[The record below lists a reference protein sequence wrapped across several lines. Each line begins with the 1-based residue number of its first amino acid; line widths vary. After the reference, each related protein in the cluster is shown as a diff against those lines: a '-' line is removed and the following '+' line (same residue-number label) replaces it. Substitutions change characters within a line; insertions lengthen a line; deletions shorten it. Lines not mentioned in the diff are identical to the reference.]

1 MKHAAALSSR
11 ARLALAAAAVA
22 LTACTPQQQPTD
34 PRVEAFA
41 KLPNWS
47 GIWLAD
53 GLEPGIDGFSM
64 SRPPAFLA
72 EAPGIPW
79 NAGTMAKLQAELAR
93 NPGLQVEPAEGWG
106 YPLMMD
112 GAPPLQFVITPEET
126 LIFNTYR
133 DLRHVYTDGRPH
145 PPEEDRW
152 PTTWGSSVGHWE
164 GDTLVIDTI
173 SVREPNKYFGVSAW
187 LSADAHYTE
196 RLRMVAPDRIE
207 GEMTIVDP
215 ATLSQP
221 WVVKLQYNRAAG
233 WDRLIHDSYD
243 NDRTGFD
250 GDFYTIEPSADPAPA
265 Q

>member
-1 MKHAAALSSR
+1 MKRGATLS
-11 ARLALAAAAVA
+11 LALA
-22 LTACTPQQQPTD
+22 LCACTELPPAD
-34 PRVEAFA
+34 PRVEQFA
-41 KLPNWS
+41 KLPDWS
-47 GIWLAD
+47 GIWLAE

-64 SRPPAFLA
+64 SRPPAFLMGL
-72 EAPGIPW
+72 PSIPW
-79 NAGTMAKLQAELAR
+79 NQTGLARLRAELVT
-93 NPGLQVEPAEGWG
+93 NPDLQSEPAEGWG

-133 DLRHVYTDGRPH
+133 DLRHIYTDGRPH

-152 PTTWGSSVGHWE
+152 ATTWGDSVGHWD
-164 GDTLVIDTI
+164 GDTLVIDTV
-173 SVREPNKYFGVSAW
+173 SVREPNKYFGVVAW
-187 LSADAHYTE
+187 LSDQAHYTE
-196 RLRMVAPDRIE
+196 RLRMVSPDRIE

-215 ATLSQP
+215 ATLSGP
-221 WVVKLQYNRAAG
+221 WVVTLNYTRAEG

-250 GDFYTIEPSADPAPA
+250 GDFYTIEPPLDEPPA

>member
-1 MKHAAALSSR
+1 MRRSAALILS
-11 ARLALAAAAVA
+11 LVLC
-22 LTACTPQQQPTD
+22 ACTQQPPAN
-34 PRVEAFA
+34 PRAERFA
-41 KLPNWS
+41 ELPDWT
-47 GIWLAD
+47 GIWVAD

-64 SRPPAFLA
+64 SRPPAFLVA
-72 EAPGIPW
+72 APGIPW
-79 NAGTMAKLQAELAR
+79 NESTVARLQAELAK
-93 NPGLQVEPAEGWG
+93 NPELQVKPAAGWG

-152 PTTWGSSVGHWE
+152 PTTWGDSVGRWD
-164 GDTLVIDTI
+164 GDTLTIDTV

-187 LSADAHYTE
+187 LSDQAHYTE
-196 RLRMVAPDRIE
+196 RLRMIAPDRIE
-207 GEMTIVDP
+207 GEMTIEDP

-221 WVVKLQYNRAAG
+221 WVVKLTYKRAEG
-233 WDRLIHDSYD
+233 FDRLIHDSYF

-250 GDFYTIEPSADPAPA
+250 GDFYTIEPSAGPAPTP
-265 Q
+265 

>member
-1 MKHAAALSSR
+1 MRRSALLS
-11 ARLALAAAAVA
+11 LALA
-22 LTACTPQQQPTD
+22 LCACTQQPPAD
-34 PRVEAFA
+34 PRVEQFA
-41 KLPNWS
+41 RLPNWG

-64 SRPPAFLA
+64 SRPPTLA
-72 EAPGIPW
+72 MGAPGTPW
-79 NAGTMAKLQAELAR
+79 NETTMARFQAEIAS
-93 NPGLQVEPAEGWG
+93 NPAGLQVAPAAGWG

-145 PPEEDRW
+145 PAVEDRW
-152 PTTWGSSVGHWE
+152 HTTWGDSVGHWD
-164 GDTLVIDTI
+164 GDTLVIDTV
-173 SVREPNKYFGVSAW
+173 SVREPNKYFGISAW
-187 LSADAHYTE
+187 LSDQAHYTE
-196 RLRMVAPDRIE
+196 RLRMVAPNRIE

-215 ATLSQP
+215 ATLSGP
-221 WVVKLQYNRAAG
+221 WVVKLAYNRADG

-250 GDFYTIEPSADPAPA
+250 GDFYTIEPPLDSPPA

>member
-1 MKHAAALSSR
+1 MSRRVALSAAL
-11 ARLALAAAAVA
+11 ALC
-22 LTACTPQQQPTD
+22 ACTQQPPAD
-34 PRVEAFA
+34 SRVAQFA
-41 KLPNWS
+41 ALPNWS
-47 GIWLAD
+47 GIWLAE

-64 SRPPAFLA
+64 SRVPAFLA
-72 EAPGIPW
+72 VAPGIPW
-79 NAGTMAKLQAELAR
+79 NETTAALLQAELAA

-133 DLRHVYTDGRPH
+133 DLRHIYTDGRPH

-152 PTTWGSSVGHWE
+152 PTTWGDSVGHWE
-164 GDTLVIDTI
+164 GDTLVIDTV

-187 LSADAHYTE
+187 LSDQAHYTE
-196 RLRMVAPDRIE
+196 RLRMAAPDRIE

-215 ATLSQP
+215 ATLSGP
-221 WVVKLQYNRAAG
+221 WVVKLNYTRAAG
-233 WDRLIHDSYD
+233 WDRLLHDSYD

-250 GDFYTIEPSADPAPA
+250 GDFYTIEAPQGSAPA